1 MYAAAIERFGGLD
14 IVVANAGGN
23 PDRARVD
30 EGEAEGW
37 VATIE
42 LNLIGAFYT
51 MREAVPHLKERGA
64 GKIISVRR
72 CQMTGM
78 SKDGASGAR
87 GPEFKS
93 RRPDHSS
100 LMFSTT

>member
-1 MYAAAIERFGGLD
+1 MYAAAVERFGGLD
-14 IVVANAGGN
+14 IVVANSRGN
-23 PDRARVD
+23 LDRARVD

-37 VATIE
+37 VATSE

-64 GKIISVRR
+64 GRVISVRR

-78 SKDGASGAR
+78 SKDVLQAERA
-87 GPEFKS
+87 
-93 RRPDHSS
+93 
-100 LMFSTT
+100 LV